1 MPLTPQT
8 TPMYCT
14 MGTTPGAKQRFF
26 VKNLFFF
33 MVLRAHGRHIMA
45 VPLVVFGGC
54 LQDFLIETPVRSGD
68 TTFDDRRTFR
78 GESTLEDRR
87 GAWAGESTF
96 SSRRAGDLVPFEYFE
111 SEPAWFLELC
121 LEALDSDPNE
131 LYIQ

>member
-1 MPLTPQT
+1 
-8 TPMYCT
+8 
-14 MGTTPGAKQRFF
+14 A
-26 VKNLFFF
+26 
-33 MVLRAHGRHIMA
+33 AHGRRRAAHGRRGNPRA
-45 VPLVVFGGC
+45 CTEEEELDRERTLLATSRLWRLCSLRALPSRRLLGG
-54 LQDFLIETPVRSGD
+54 QETSLLLP
-68 TTFDDRRTFR
+68 